1 MATSDPVMLTG
12 GAVLGLK
19 EPQDEKWPL
28 SVDAVPIPAFD
39 SGVFI
44 TELINEKMLP
54 KKFSGGLTDDE
65 RTAGQQNPE
74 TLLDKAQVPENRH
87 QSLEEG
93 TYRGTQLAMTKAYNL
108 IEAK

>member
-1 MATSDPVMLTG
+1 MATADPIMLTG
-12 GAVLGLK
+12 GAVMGRK
-19 EPQDEKWPL
+19 DEEKWPL

-65 RTAGQQNPE
+65 KSAAQQNPE
-74 TLLDKAQVPENRH
+74 TLLDKAQSPENRH
-87 QSLEEG
+87 ESLAEG
-93 TYRGTQLAMTKAYNL
+93 TYRGTQLAMTKTYNL
-108 IEAK
+108 IETK